1 VTEHENVVRAV
12 GVVTV
17 VTGAALAGFPRQ
29 IGAFTGR
36 SAALPPESIVR
47 ILGCRYVAQGVAE
60 GMSPTRRVLKTACAV
75 DVLHAGS
82 MVAVV
87 AASRQYRAS
96 AFVSLMLALTSAAC
110 TAGLARNGR

>member
-1 VTEHENVVRAV
+1 VVRAV

-29 IGAFTGR
+29 IGTFTSR

-47 ILGCRYVAQGVAE
+47 ILGGRYIAQGLAE
-60 GMSPTRRVLKTACAV
+60 SLSPTRRVLKTACGV

-82 MVAVV
+82 MVAL
-87 AASRQYRAS
+87 AAVSRQYRAP
-96 AFVSLMLALTSAAC
+96 ALVSMMIALTSAAC
-110 TAGLARNGR
+110 TAGLARRGR